1 MNILV
6 AAAILTA
13 LTVPD
18 IDTDFKSYMDYRCI
32 TDTHSTQY
40 RLQQDAETDEN
51 GLRTYHG
58 RYMVALGTYYGEVG
72 DELTITLDS
81 GECFDVVIG
90 DIKADCDTD
99 KTNRYHPMANGG
111 GNVIEFIVDT
121 KELPKKARYM
131 GTISAIDGFDGNVE
145 KIERDD

>member
-1 MNILV
+1 MNIFT
-6 AAAILTA
+6 AAVILTA

-18 IDTDFKSYMDYRCI
+18 IPTDFKAYMDYRAI
-32 TDTHSTQY
+32 TDTHSAQY
-40 RLQQDAETDEN
+40 RLQQSAETDEN

-58 RYMVALGTYYGEVG
+58 KYMVALGTYYGEVG
-72 DELTITLDS
+72 DELTITLDT
-81 GECFDVVIG
+81 GESFDVIIG

-99 KTNRYHPMANGG
+99 ATNRYHPMANGG

-121 KELPKKARYM
+121 KQLPHDVRWS
-131 GTISAIDGFDGNVE
+131 GTVSSIEDFAGNVE